1 VIRLS
6 GEYHDITSGV
16 GRVGPSKPFCISFIS
31 SSRYFGNIYKFEP
44 RISGDSN
51 RMRLNSYQQEITQTI
66 HISKASTAKSCNVRR
81 TS

>member
-6 GEYHDITSGV
+6 GEYHDITSRV
-16 GRVGPSKPFCISFIS
+16 GRVGPSEPFRISFIS
-31 SSRYFGNIYKFEP
+31 SSRYVGNLYRFKAE
-44 RISGDSN
+44 ISSASN
-51 RMRLNSYQQEITQTI
+51 RTRLNSDQQEITQTI